1 MQEKSNAI
9 PNETRTARTKAA
21 LIEAARQLFVDKGY
35 AATGTP
41 ELVKAAGVTRGALY
55 HHYADKLDLFR
66 AIIERESAAVAT
78 AIETASANPQTALA
92 ALKSGARAYFE
103 AMRVP
108 GRTRLLLVDG
118 PSVLGTDAMHAIDAA
133 SSGGSLAAGLQIGMD
148 SGEIRPVPVA
158 ALASVLSAAFDRA
171 ALDIAEGASPY
182 DIIAAIDALLDGL
195 RA

>member
-78 AIETASANPQTALA
+78 AIETASANPQTALG

-133 SSGGSLAAGLQIGMD
+133 SSGRIARCRTA
-148 SGEIRPVPVA
+148 
-158 ALASVLSAAFDRA
+158 DRH
-171 ALDIAEGASPY
+171 G
-182 DIIAAIDALLDGL
+182 
-195 RA
+195 